1 MKKID
6 NLTTIILF
14 AVFLLTLGIGGWMLR
29 DQSFS
34 ENENRYLQQKPQI
47 SAASILSGEFEETFQ
62 NYQDD
67 QFPFRNSWITLKTAS
82 KLALFSKDLN
92 GVYLGKDGYLIEKIS
107 EEDADRELFTA
118 NLQTIKEF
126 CQRLPEGISK
136 SVILVPTTAAIMDR
150 KLPTGARPFDETSFA
165 EEAAEQLKNLNYV
178 DLYAAFKGEKG
189 SQIYYKTD
197 HHWTTEGAR
206 LAYGAWR
213 RKMGKSDASLKEL
226 KKEVLSSDFQ
236 GTLYSKVL
244 WDDGTRDQVTAY
256 IGSAQENW
264 HVIADNKDIGGIY
277 QKKYVNEKDKY
288 AVFFGGNYGR
298 LEIKTGKKTG
308 RNLLIIKDS
317 FANAFAPFEAED
329 FDQVCMV
336 DLRYFSG
343 NLEAYLKE
351 NHITDLLVLYS
362 MSDMTKDKNISV
374 LQNGGDILS

>member
-1 MKKID
+1 MKR
-6 NLTTIILF
+6 
-14 AVFLLTLGIGGWMLR
+14 FLKKMQTG
-29 DQSFS
+29 
-34 ENENRYLQQKPQI
+34 
-47 SAASILSGEFEETFQ
+47 
-62 NYQDD
+62 
-67 QFPFRNSWITLKTAS
+67 
-82 KLALFSKDLN
+82 
-92 GVYLGKDGYLIEKIS
+92 
-107 EEDADRELFTA
+107 ELFTA

-150 KLPTGARPFDETSFA
+150 KNCRQARDLLTKPLFA

-236 GTLYSKVL
+236 ERSIQRCFG
-244 WDDGTRDQVTAY
+244 DDGTRDQVTAY

-277 QKKYVNEKDKY
+277 QKK
-288 AVFFGGNYGR
+288 
-298 LEIKTGKKTG
+298 
-308 RNLLIIKDS
+308 
-317 FANAFAPFEAED
+317 
-329 FDQVCMV
+329 VCQ
-336 DLRYFSG
+336 R
-343 NLEAYLKE
+343 KR
-351 NHITDLLVLYS
+351 
-362 MSDMTKDKNISV
+362 
-374 LQNGGDILS
+374 